1 MYFPLKDRNDI
12 FRIGVAV
19 SDCPEGP
26 FIPQPDPMR
35 GSYSI
40 DPAVFDD
47 GNGNYYM
54 YFGGLWGGQL
64 QRYRNNKAL
73 ECAAF
78 PADGEPALPSRV
90 VKLSDDML
98 QFAEEPRPLVILDE
112 HGYPLTAGDNARRF
126 FEASW
131 MHKYNGK
138 YYFSYSTGDTH
149 LLCYATGDNPYGPF
163 TYQGVILQPV
173 VGWTTHHAIV
183 EYKGKW
189 YLFHHDCVPSGG
201 NHLVA
206 QPEGV
211 RIGVRCGREN
221 KDHRICL
228 KINQ

>member
-1 MYFPLKDRNDI
+1 MWPVKRELLYVFPLKDRNDI

-73 ECAAF
+73 EWAAF

-112 HGYPLTAGDNARRF
+112 HGHPLSAGDNARRF
-126 FEASW
+126 SRL
-131 MHKYNGK
+131 HGCT
-138 YYFSYSTGDTH
+138 STTGNIIFLFYGRH
-149 LLCYATGDNPYGPF
+149 SSALLC
-163 TYQGVILQPV
+163 
-173 VGWTTHHAIV
+173 
-183 EYKGKW
+183 
-189 YLFHHDCVPSGG
+189 
-201 NHLVA
+201 
-206 QPEGV
+206 
-211 RIGVRCGREN
+211 
-221 KDHRICL
+221 HRR
-228 KINQ
+228 

>member
-1 MYFPLKDRNDI
+1 MNGTVTDHGVVLKVSDVPWAGRQLWDCDVACKNGNYYMYFPLKDRNDI

-73 ECAAF
+73 EWAAF

-112 HGYPLTAGDNARRF
+112 HGHPLSAGDNARRF
-126 FEASW
+126 SRL
-131 MHKYNGK
+131 HGCT
-138 YYFSYSTGDTH
+138 ST
-149 LLCYATGDNPYGPF
+149 TGNIIF
-163 TYQGVILQPV
+163 LILRETLICFAMPQEIIRMV
-173 VGWTTHHAIV
+173 RSLI
-183 EYKGKW
+183 KG
-189 YLFHHDCVPSGG
+189 LFCS
-201 NHLVA
+201 LW
-206 QPEGV
+206 
-211 RIGVRCGREN
+211 
-221 KDHRICL
+221 
-228 KINQ
+228 